1 MFFKISQNSHE
12 NTCARVSFLIKLQ
25 ALATLL
31 KKRLWHRWFPVNFV
45 KFLRTLLFI
54 EHFWWLL
61 LLILIL
67 KFMMSSKNYDMNIAS
82 KGKDSQTM
90 KFGQLI
96 EYKIRNIFLENS
108 CKQWGNETSS
118 RSRFVFQKSFIWGL
132 SKQSAA

>member
-31 KKRLWHRWFPVNFV
+31 KKRLWHKWFPVNFV
-45 KFLRTLLFI
+45 KFLRTTLFI
-54 EHFWWLL
+54 EHLWWLL
-61 LLILIL
+61 LLIFIS

-82 KGKDSQTM
+82 RGKDSQTM
-90 KFGQLI
+90 NFGQLI
-96 EYKIRNIFLENS
+96 EYKIRNVFLENS
-108 CKQWGNETSS
+108 CKQWGNETIS
-118 RSRFVFQKSFIWGL
+118 RSRFVFQKSFIWGK